1 MSNRNG
7 NKQIGPPCG
16 RTRRQFL
23 WEAGAGFA
31 GVALAGLLGDDGF
44 LGSQAYAADE
54 AFCTGTMGE
63 LAAVT
68 SIDGRTIGDGRPG
81 PMVARLSAL
90 FGELT
95 QRDGT
100 VVVEEN

>member
-1 MSNRNG
+1 MLELCAAHGIASEE
-7 NKQIGPPCG
+7 
-16 RTRRQFL
+16 TDL
-23 WEAGAGFA
+23 T
-31 GVALAGLLGDDGF
+31 LA
-44 LGSQAYAADE
+44 QAYAADE